1 MAGKVKKK
9 GDDAPQSKTARA
21 SLRTGAAKAEF
32 IAAADAPRIVPL
44 GGGTH
49 AYILDPRDGKTRR
62 FKVSSDEFF
71 GMLATLDEAGHGDR
85 MRRDLNE
92 LANRYPTSGWSQA
105 IARVDG
111 PGRRRGSRGRGRR
124 EAAVRRERRLV
135 RRSSL
140 QSGRCPRGPAA
151 LSPEPVPTYAALVK
165 RHPVTRISSRVQEIG
180 TGDTADDRS
189 DADDLIHRIMATPEG
204 HADPY
209 PLYHR
214 LREAAPIHRSGLDGV
229 WYVSG
234 FDACRQILGDTRIG
248 KNDQFIVPRHG
259 VDPERV
265 RLAQRRR
272 RPSMLTANPPEH
284 TRLRGAAKGA
294 FIPPTMEALRPR
306 VAAIVAERLDR
317 LAALG
322 EADLMAELA
331 FPMPV
336 TVVGEM
342 VGVPEEDRAWFRPL
356 MRTLVSSDS
365 FKRSP
370 EALAE
375 VERAGDELDAYFV
388 ELIARRRKEPADDL
402 LSYFIAQTDDGLLDE
417 DELFSTVTLLFFAGF
432 LTTTNLIGNGLVS
445 LFEHPD
451 EHGPSVEPARS
462 GRLGRGGDPP
472 LRLAGPVRPPQRAGG
487 LRAGRAPSRR
497 RRHRDDPPGRRQP

>member
-1 MAGKVKKK
+1 MVVAT
-9 GDDAPQSKTARA
+9 TAHRN
-21 SLRTGAAKAEF
+21 T
-32 IAAADAPRIVPL
+32 V
-44 GGGTH
+44 T
-49 AYILDPRDGKTRR
+49 DP
-62 FKVSSDEFF
+62 
-71 GMLATLDEAGHGDR
+71 
-85 MRRDLNE
+85 
-92 LANRYPTSGWSQA
+92 
-105 IARVDG
+105 
-111 PGRRRGSRGRGRR
+111 
-124 EAAVRRERRLV
+124 
-135 RRSSL
+135 
-140 QSGRCPRGPAA
+140 
-151 LSPEPVPTYAALVK
+151 
-165 RHPVTRISSRVQEIG
+165 
-180 TGDTADDRS
+180 
-189 DADDLIHRIMATPEG
+189 DDLIHRIMATPEG

-214 LREAAPIHRSGLDGV
+214 LREAAPIHRSGLDGN

-248 KNDQFIVPRHG
+248 KNNHFVVPRHG

-306 VAAIVAERLDR
+306 VASIVAERLDR

-322 EADLMAELA
+322 EADVMAELA

-356 MRTLVSSDS
+356 MRTLVSTDS
-365 FKRSP
+365 FKRSS
-370 EALAE
+370 EELTE
-375 VERAGDELDAYFV
+375 VERAGDELDAYFA

-402 LSYFIAQTDDGLLDE
+402 LSYFIAQTDDGLLDP

-432 LTTTNLIGNGLVS
+432 LTTTNLIGNGLVA
-445 LFEHPD
+445 LFEHPGELARLRTRPD
-451 EHGPSVEPARS
+451 LAASAVEEIVRFDSPVQFVHRNVLEDFDLDGHRFAAGDVVMTLLAAANRDPARFDDPDRFDLGRSENLHLAFAWGLHFCLGARLARMEGQLVFAGLVERFAKVEPA
-462 GRLGRGGDPP
+462 GE
-472 LRLAGPVRPPQRAGG
+472 PVRTPG
-487 LRAGRAPSRR
+487 LAIRGFDSLPIRVTPR
-497 RRHRDDPPGRRQP
+497 